1 MLHPTKW
8 YVVLKAITQNEIFFF
23 KRSTACLY
31 LLRSCA
37 DVDMDNVLPALIDC
51 LYVHWKFYDNITMGK
66 EQSEL

>member
-1 MLHPTKW
+1 MR
-8 YVVLKAITQNEIFFF
+8 YFFF